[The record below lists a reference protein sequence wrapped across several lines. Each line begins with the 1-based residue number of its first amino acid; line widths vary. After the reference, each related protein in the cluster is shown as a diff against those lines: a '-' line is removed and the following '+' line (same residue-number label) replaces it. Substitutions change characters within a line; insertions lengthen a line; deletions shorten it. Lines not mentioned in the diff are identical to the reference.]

1 MLAKFYQNSV
11 LKKPSLILVLLL
23 ICLCLFG
30 YYSKNFRLDASSET
44 LLIEGDPDLKYLNEI
59 NDRYG
64 AKEFLVLT
72 YTPKVSMI
80 DESSI
85 RSLLNLKKEIQELNW
100 VHSVIT
106 LLDIPLLSS
115 SDEPLIERLQ
125 NYSTLTTQGIDKERG
140 FNEILNSPVFRNFV
154 ISEDGKT
161 SGIIVYL
168 KTKDKKTYSTLRL
181 VVAAI
186 KDLLIAKKLKDKQTL
201 PDNDLISLLKKMV
214 KQRNDSCEAY
224 KKGGRNELFEN
235 EMSEIKIINQF
246 LPKQLSEE
254 ETKKIC
260 LDTIK
265 AVKANSVKDMGK
277 VMGALKKEYSDVLD
291 FSKVSKIIKDN
302 LN

>member
-1 MLAKFYQNSV
+1 MSLQN
-11 LKKPSLILVLLL
+11 KI
-23 ICLCLFG
+23 
-30 YYSKNFRLDASSET
+30 ET
-44 LLIEGDPDLKYLNEI
+44 KLNE
-59 NDRYG
+59 
-64 AKEFLVLT
+64 A
-72 YTPKVSMI
+72 
-80 DESSI
+80 
-85 RSLLNLKKEIQELNW
+85 
-100 VHSVIT
+100 
-106 LLDIPLLSS
+106 
-115 SDEPLIERLQ
+115 
-125 NYSTLTTQGIDKERG
+125 
-140 FNEILNSPVFRNFV
+140 
-154 ISEDGKT
+154 
-161 SGIIVYL
+161 L

-246 LPKQLSEE
+246 LPKQLSED

-265 AVKANSVKDMGK
+265 AVGANSVKDMGK

-291 FSKVSKIIKDN
+291 SEPSDIQESHKSDEPINNDDDNLSNIDLARALIESGEREKAKEIILNIIKTGSADQAHEARILN
-302 LN
+302 LQIS